1 MKNSKHGMMFRIASL
16 FMVFIVLIIIE
27 TGYSTYYHQEKV
39 YRELLQDRTEKM
51 GRYLASLLEMDQDIS
66 VRKK

>member
-16 FMVFIVLIIIE
+16 FMIFIVLIIIE

-51 GRYLASLLEMDQDIS
+51 GRYLAS
-66 VRKK
+66 